1 MAALLHLAA
10 VPSPGDG
17 TSRLL

>member
-1 MAALLHLAA
+1 MAVLLHLAA